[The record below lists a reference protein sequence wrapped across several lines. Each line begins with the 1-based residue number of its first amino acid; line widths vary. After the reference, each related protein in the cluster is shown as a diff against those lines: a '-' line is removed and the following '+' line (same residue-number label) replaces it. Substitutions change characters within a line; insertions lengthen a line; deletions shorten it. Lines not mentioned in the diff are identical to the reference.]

1 MGLTA
6 LQPDLIHVEDQVTCP
21 PEFVV
26 ECKGPHHCPHLTELQ
41 ALVWALVAWGAV
53 AAEAPSTQHSPAL
66 SADPLSHGKRSGI
79 TAFPSPL
86 RPWRPDIACGSD
98 SHRVP
103 FNQGH

>member
-53 AAEAPSTQHSPAL
+53 AAEAP
-66 SADPLSHGKRSGI
+66 PLSTAPAVRRPAVSRETVWDHGVSI
-79 TAFPSPL
+79 SPQAL
-86 RPWRPDIACGSD
+86 EA
-98 SHRVP
+98 
-103 FNQGH
+103 